1 MAAARA
7 IIIADEELKTG
18 WFMPVKKIKEFL
30 DKHNVKYVSVSH
42 SPAFTSQE
50 IAASAHVSGKALAK
64 TVIIKIDGNLAMVV
78 VPANHQVNFSKLR
91 EATGSKT
98 VDLASESEFKD
109 KFAGCE
115 VGAMP
120 PFGPLYDMP
129 VYLSSL
135 LSQHNHILFNAGS
148 HSELM
153 QLAFQDFER
162 LVKPKI
168 VAM

>member
-1 MAAARA
+1 
-7 IIIADEELKTG
+7 
-18 WFMPVKKIKEFL
+18 MPIKKVKEFL
-30 DKHNVKYVSVSH
+30 DKHQIKFVSMSH

-50 IAASAHVSGKALAK
+50 IAASAHVSGKTLAK
-64 TVIIKIDGNLAMVV
+64 TVIVKIDGKLAMVV
-78 VPANHQVNFSKLR
+78 LPANHQVNFAKLR
-91 EATGSKT
+91 EATGAKA

-129 VYLSSL
+129 VYMSSQL
-135 LSQHNHILFNAGS
+135 GQHEHILFNAGS

-153 QLAFQDFER
+153 QLNFPDFEK

-168 VAM
+168 VVM